1 MTVTTEIRST
11 EERLLLMCQTAE
23 EMLQMSYETLKHE
36 QIDLGD
42 MAEKLGALIA
52 EEQREIL
59 ESVVE
64 RAARFP
70 DKLATFRRYVAIVAH
85 IERIGDYT
93 VIILQAIRD
102 KMETQARFCPAGMR
116 ELKFLFESLQYLL
129 RCARDAIQTGNPILS
144 RYIGDTTNTLDASA
158 DQAARDH
165 MNRVLAGECDPKAT
179 PIFLDLLDSLK
190 GIVRHM
196 RLLAES
202 LGQ

>member
-11 EERLLLMCQTAE
+11 EERILQMCKTAE

-42 MAEKLGALIA
+42 MAEKLGTVMR

-64 RAARFP
+64 RARHFP
-70 DKLATFRRYVAIVAH
+70 EKQATFQRCVAIVAH
-85 IERIGDYT
+85 LERISDYT
-93 VIILQAIRD
+93 TIILQAIRD
-102 KMETQARFCPAGMR
+102 KMEAEAKFSAAAMR

-144 RYIGDTTNTLDASA
+144 RYIADTANTLDASA
-158 DQAARDH
+158 DQSARDH
-165 MNRVLAGECDPKAT
+165 EARVLRGECAASSS

-196 RLLAES
+196 KLLAERLS
-202 LGQ
+202 S

>member
-11 EERLLLMCQTAE
+11 EERLLLMCKTAE

-42 MAEKLGALIA
+42 MAEKLGTVIQ
-52 EEQREIL
+52 EEMREIL
-59 ESVVE
+59 EVVVG
-64 RAARFP
+64 RAAHFP
-70 DKLATFRRYVAIVAH
+70 DKHATFKRYVAVVAH
-85 IERIGDYT
+85 LERISDYT
-93 VIILQAIRD
+93 MIILQAIRD
-102 KMETQARFCPAGMR
+102 KMEAQARFSTAAMR

-129 RCARDAIQTGNPILS
+129 RCARDALQTSNPILS
-144 RYIGDTTNTLDASA
+144 RYIADTTNTLDASA

-165 MNRVLAGECDPKAT
+165 EDRVLSGECDAKAS

-196 RLLAES
+196 RLLAER
-202 LGQ
+202 LQQ